1 MFVLL
6 YADDADALE
15 QTKWFFKLTKICS
28 VNAQNINFDKTK
40 LMTVDTRSRVVN
52 LGATTKLC

>member
-15 QTKWFFKLTKICS
+15 QTKWIFKLTKICY

-40 LMTVDTRSRVVN
+40 LMTVGTRSDQHIN
-52 LGATTKLC
+52 LI